1 VKRFGQ
7 SLQGIFVTGQGVPIH
22 ENVEARVFSLDDD
35 VKAGSHRSEHSGG
48 NALQTRNFPAGYPK
62 DQRFSRLRKITQ
74 VSHEPKAPY
83 NKSVIYANHTIKA
96 RLILNNSGLSRRGT
110 VVDWSKLPDLAAVA
124 ALTCAFASVARRGQT
139 AASRHWLTGW
149 VLIALHFAAF
159 IFSPAPGAWGMVA
172 TDIGLASLTSA
183 GVLFMWAS
191 VPYRDEPSSLWMLI
205 SVLSTNALYILV
217 AGFDHPWP
225 WALNASAILFG
236 AAPMTIALTARRDF
250 THLLRWLLV
259 GIYSILAVFLLA
271 VQNRPGN
278 GPDLASSGVLFTV
291 YIGCCLHVWYSY
303 RGRGSAG
310 SLITIVGF
318 LGWASVFVVAP
329 LLGMF
334 APHAPI
340 ESEVWNLP
348 KYVVAVGMILLLL
361 EDQIEHNKYLA
372 LHDELTGLPN
382 RRLFLDRLAF
392 SLERARRMESKAAL
406 LVIDLNHF
414 KQVNDTLGHHAGDLL
429 LKKVSSMFLSRVR
442 RSDTVARTGGDEFS
456 LILEEPTNRSNAKWV
471 AKSLM
476 DMLNE
481 PLNFGDHSMQ
491 VGASIGVAV
500 FPDDAANLEALCIAA
515 DLRMYDDKNV
525 SREGTGER
533 IPVQSEPLPEF
544 RSKENQGFKMIA
556 HVPKI

>member
-1 VKRFGQ
+1 M
-7 SLQGIFVTGQGVPIH
+7 
-22 ENVEARVFSLDDD
+22 
-35 VKAGSHRSEHSGG
+35 
-48 NALQTRNFPAGYPK
+48 
-62 DQRFSRLRKITQ
+62 
-74 VSHEPKAPY
+74 
-83 NKSVIYANHTIKA
+83 
-96 RLILNNSGLSRRGT
+96 
-110 VVDWSKLPDLAAVA
+110 DWTKLPDLAAVA
-124 ALTCAFASVARRGQT
+124 VLTCAFASVARRGQT
-139 AASRHWLTGW
+139 TASRHWLTGW
-149 VLIALHFAAF
+149 VLIALYFAAF
-159 IFSPAPGAWGMVA
+159 VFISTPGIWGTLA
-172 TDIGLASLTSA
+172 LDIGLASLTSA

-191 VPYRDEPSSLWMLI
+191 VPYRTERSSRWMLF
-205 SVLSTNALYILV
+205 SVLFTNALYIVLITSDQ
-217 AGFDHPWP
+217 ARP
-225 WALNASAILFG
+225 WALNAAAVLFG
-236 AAPMTIALTARRDF
+236 AAPLAIALTARRDF

-259 GIYSILAVFLLA
+259 GINCVLAVFLLA

-278 GPDLASSGVLFTV
+278 GPLLASNAVLFTV
-291 YIGCCLHVWYSY
+291 YFGCCLHVWYNY

-310 SLITIVGF
+310 SLITIAGF
-318 LGWASVFVVAP
+318 LGWSAVFVFAP
-329 LLGMF
+329 LAAVFLPN
-334 APHAPI
+334 AQI

-382 RRLFLDRLAF
+382 RRLFLDRLAI

-429 LKKVSSMFLSRVR
+429 LKKVSDIFQSRVR

-476 DMLNE
+476 EMLE
-481 PLNFGDHSMQ
+481 QPLQVGDHTLK

-500 FPDDAANLEALCIAA
+500 FPDDATDLEALCIAA

-525 SREGTGER
+525 SRETEAER
-533 IPVQSEPLPEF
+533 IPVRSEPLPES
-544 RSKENQGFKMIA
+544 RSKENEGFKMTA
-556 HVPKI
+556 NLPKR